1 MRVRCIANAYSLL
14 PATSVI
20 YAPDCGDATLSL
32 QIGTEYIVYGVWGR
46 GCENLYSILA
56 DEYSRFPEW
65 FPSML
70 FEVVDGQLP
79 SCWRYAPQPD
89 SDSKLP
95 SFLLAFPEW
104 ASDRSFNWN
113 LVEGEP
119 THQELWQRYHALI
132 DAECASSDQ

>member
-14 PATSVI
+14 PATSVL
-20 YAPDCGDATLSL
+20 YARDCGDAKLSL
-32 QIGTEYIVYGVWGR
+32 QIGKEYVVYGVWGR
-46 GCENLYSILA
+46 GGEILYSILA

-65 FPSML
+65 FPAML
-70 FEVVDGQLP
+70 FDVVDGQLP

-89 SDSKLP
+89 MDSKLP

-104 ASDRSFNWN
+104 ARDRSFNWN

-119 THQELWQRYHALI
+119 TH
-132 DAECASSDQ
+132 